1 MKMHNVRNAVRL
13 LVAAAL
19 WPAVAGA
26 VGFRLPNQ
34 DPQAISRG
42 NAFTAT
48 ADNPS
53 AVYYNPAGITQLE
66 GQQIRAGVY
75 FVSAGVE
82 YTSPTGATA
91 SPSSDFTPVPQ
102 LYYTYTPED
111 FPLSFGFGM
120 YAPYGLSL
128 DWGQNQPLSTLIQKG
143 SLTYLCFNPVVAWK
157 VAPTLS
163 IAVGPTINYSS
174 ASFQRGIGIIP
185 GDFFKLSGDGMAYG
199 FNAGIMWQ
207 PLEKWSFGL
216 SYRYSTTVDYH
227 GTSETSPSP
236 PYPPSNSASS
246 SINFPQYVVA
256 GVSFRPTENW
266 NIEIDIDWADWNQ
279 VKGIQ
284 FNGTAFG
291 SQVLPLNY
299 KSSFMYE
306 IGVTRQLGKGY
317 YASLGFFFSENS
329 SPDANFNP
337 TIPDSDLFLGSIG
350 VGYKGKRWG
359 WDVGYQ
365 FGYNPGRDVTGDI
378 TYPQA
383 NGNYTFL
390 NHAFNI
396 AATYKF

>member
-1 MKMHNVRNAVRL
+1 MKMHKVGHATRL
-13 LVAAAL
+13 LVAIAL
-19 WPAVAGA
+19 WPAMAGA

-34 DPQAISRG
+34 DPEAIARG

-53 AVYYNPAGITQLE
+53 AIYYNPAGITQLD
-66 GQQIRAGVY
+66 GQNIRAGVY
-75 FVSAGVE
+75 FVSAGVD
-82 YTSPTGATA
+82 YTSPSGATA
-91 SPSSDFTPVPQ
+91 SPSSEFTPVPQ
-102 LYYTYTPED
+102 LYYAFTLKD
-111 FPLSFGFGM
+111 SPLSFGLGV

-128 DWGQNQPLSTLIQKG
+128 DWGQNQPLSTLAEKG
-143 SLTYLCFNPVVAWK
+143 SLQYLCFNPVIAYK
-157 VAPTLS
+157 VLPTLS
-163 IAVGPTINYSS
+163 LAVGPTINYSS
-174 ASFQRGIGIIP
+174 ASFQRGIGILP
-185 GDFFKLSGDGMAYG
+185 GDFFKVSGDGMGYG
-199 FNAGIMWQ
+199 FNAGLLWQ
-207 PLEKWSFGL
+207 PHEKWSFGL

-236 PYPPSNSASS
+236 PYPPSNAASAV
-246 SINFPQYVVA
+246 INFPQFVM
-256 GVSFRPTENW
+256 GGISFRPNDKW

-284 FNGTAFG
+284 FYGTALG
-291 SQVLPLNY
+291 SPVLPLNY

-317 YASLGFFFSENS
+317 YLSLGFFFSENS

-337 TIPDSDLFLGSIG
+337 IVPDSDLYLGSIG
-350 VGYKGKRWG
+350 VGYKGKHWG

-365 FGYNPGRDVTGDI
+365 CGFNPGRDVTGDI

-383 NGNYTFL
+383 NGNYKFL
-390 NHAFNI
+390 NNAFNI